1 MRLKKLAN
9 LYLVLGVTIAA
20 LWPVMLGFAVE
31 MNPAEFVFLSYMV
44 AIPPSLVFVATSGN
58 LSSFKDLFRKKKS
71 LLMLLA
77 VGIFNYGY
85 ADFGMI
91 YSQRFISS
99 ALASV
104 VFWSYP
110 LLMLPMLPL
119 ILRERVTKKQVTALS
134 IAFVG
139 LIIVLAGG
147 TQVYSSS
154 TFAATVLGISI
165 VLSCSIATAVS
176 LAVIK
181 KYVVDTRSAI
191 LFFNLTSAI
200 VFGLVFAVQGVGFST
215 LNAREIT
222 AILYVGVVYNVL
234 FAFMYYL
241 SLKML
246 KTTLVTNSYLIVPFI
261 SFIFALLLL
270 GEKIL
275 LSYVILACFVTAGL
289 LIQRFDKKGGSYIAE
304 RRVALKNLPIFEVT
318 GVFAN
323 TNDKGIADAIRKGGS
338 VLAAKLNRNNS
349 NAIQEVVEKKKWQNV
364 FTDESV
370 AISKEIDFLK
380 DILNAGKADFVLV
393 KVGNTEENE
402 VFFSQVAVIKGKNEN
417 YKGKVDLT

>member
-1 MRLKKLAN
+1 M
-9 LYLVLGVTIAA
+9 
-20 LWPVMLGFAVE
+20 
-31 MNPAEFVFLSYMV
+31 
-44 AIPPSLVFVATSGN
+44 
-58 LSSFKDLFRKKKS
+58 
-71 LLMLLA
+71 
-77 VGIFNYGY
+77 
-85 ADFGMI
+85 
-91 YSQRFISS
+91 
-99 ALASV
+99 
-104 VFWSYP
+104 
-110 LLMLPMLPL
+110 
-119 ILRERVTKKQVTALS
+119 
-134 IAFVG
+134 
-139 LIIVLAGG
+139 
-147 TQVYSSS
+147 
-154 TFAATVLGISI
+154 LGISI

-402 VFFSQVAVIKGKNEN
+402 VFLAK
-417 YKGKVDLT
+417 LL